1 MNLKDIRDAM
11 YAQADWG
18 PKTSPAAD
26 ERMNKFIN
34 RAYNLIS
41 LEAPFLF
48 FEDILRFATEP
59 DIIPDSTVN
68 TITFSAEHLA
78 SGITTANSWVAGQ
91 DNAGVSGVINWPTDR
106 SWDGRVIEIKDN
118 DNVWHRNIIRTVYK
132 QPATPAVPAVP
143 AVPGVQAKATITVEL
158 HQLNAFTAVGDKITL
173 GGLSVPPTSLDLT
186 AKAGHPVSGEP
197 AWRNSNNGTLTAD
210 AIAGL
215 PAPPPLGPH
224 GGFND
229 PAGPFVPFV
238 TAVSNVMVVTLTA
251 VPLGTLGNP
260 FTLTFTNADPSSA
273 GALTVTNFSGGVDAV
288 PEIPEIPEV
297 PGATV
302 ISFWMPW
309 DTVNFGAGPFE
320 YRIYTEE
327 YPLPDD
333 IIEVRSTRLWKTNNS
348 WPLQVLGQD
357 DAERQNILDKHTDLA
372 KGIPRVLF
380 RRTHYQMPAP
390 AVAPFVEPYL
400 EPAEGQDIGVGW
412 RGPAPAGTF
421 EYKITYC
428 WGARDIWFRNPGPHH
443 WGANA
448 IDPING
454 SGVAWDAINGNE
466 QWGQQRYREPRWE
479 SAPSP
484 ISAKVSTTNSD
495 HGGVGLGARLTLPNI
510 EYIQGFYW
518 NLIAKDSFPPS
529 LIPPARDNVGFE
541 RAHAQKSGWF
551 TRIYRR
557 RVATNF
563 DLYNALGD
571 PTGPDPSIGVS
582 AGGQQ
587 ILHKIEED
595 NSFYLLA
602 EIHIDPLNQGFFMD
616 DGQLLPDYH
625 RRLRDTHGYMN
636 IALYP
641 VPNKRYE
648 IEVRCVRRPLELEN
662 DSDAPYIHAEAC
674 DILVDRAL
682 QLLYESEG
690 NASMM
695 GFAKQRYER
704 NLLTLSKR
712 YGDLRPS
719 AVPVLKRLS
728 RASPGYRTSIRYRQ
742 WWNTPTS

>member
-26 ERMNKFIN
+26 TRMNKFIN

-59 DIIPDSTVN
+59 DVVPDRSVN
-68 TITFSAEHLA
+68 TITFSAESLA

-91 DNAGVSGVINWPTDR
+91 DNAGVSGVITWPTDR

-118 DNVWHRNIIRTVYK
+118 DNVWHRNIIRTIYK
-132 QPATPAVPAVP
+132 QPAIPLVPAV
-143 AVPGVQAKATITVEL
+143 QALA
-158 HQLNAFTAVGDKITL
+158 AITL
-173 GGLSVPPTSLDLT
+173 TLDQGLAQTRPGDIIEVGGAPLLCVLGGANVNEFRDVTDPLIL
-186 AKAGHPVSGEP
+186 ASGIM
-197 AWRNSNNGTLTAD
+197 GTGVAD
-210 AIAGL
+210 A
-215 PAPPPLGPH
+215 

-229 PAGPFVPFV
+229 PNGSFTGIC
-238 TAVSNVMVVTLTA
+238 TAVALGPAVTLTA
-251 VPLGTLGNP
+251 VPIGTLGNAITTA
-260 FTLTFTNADPSSA
+260 FVETFPPLPSPA
-273 GALTVTNFSGGVDAV
+273 VVITAFLGGVDA
-288 PEIPEIPEV
+288 IPEV
-297 PGATV
+297 PGSTV

-390 AVAPFVEPYL
+390 SVAPFVEQYREEG
-400 EPAEGQDIGVGW
+400 EPPSIIGVGW

-484 ISAKVSTTNSD
+484 ISAKVSTTNAE
-495 HGGVGLGARLTLPNI
+495 HGTVGFASRLTLPNI

-518 NLIAKDSFPPS
+518 NLIAKDSLPPS
-529 LIPPARDNVGFE
+529 LIPPARDNVAFE

-557 RVATNF
+557 RVATDF
-563 DLYNALGD
+563 TDYQLLGA
-571 PTGPDPSIGVS
+571 PVGVDPSIGVH
-582 AGGQQ
+582 AAGQQ
-587 ILHKIEED
+587 TLHKIEED

-602 EIHIDPLNQGFFMD
+602 EIHIDPLNEGYFMD

-674 DILVDRAL
+674 DILVDRSL